1 MVGGALMQ
9 NCDEVIRLHYPL
21 YTKEEIFELLSK
33 SRKQIENGE
42 GQNMQDALDEIEE
55 ELGL

>member
-9 NCDEVIRLHYPL
+9 NFNDSMVAYLPV
-21 YTKEEIFELLSK
+21 YTKEEIFEILAK

-42 GQNMQDALDEIEE
+42 GQSVEDALDEIRKEFE
-55 ELGL
+55 I

>member
-1 MVGGALMQ
+1 MVGGAVMQ
-9 NCDEVIRLHYPL
+9 NYDDVIMSYIPL
-21 YTKEEIFELLSK
+21 YTKEEVYELLSK

>member
-1 MVGGALMQ
+1 MQ

-42 GQNMQDALDEIEE
+42 GQNMQDVLEKIEQ
-55 ELGL
+55 ELEL